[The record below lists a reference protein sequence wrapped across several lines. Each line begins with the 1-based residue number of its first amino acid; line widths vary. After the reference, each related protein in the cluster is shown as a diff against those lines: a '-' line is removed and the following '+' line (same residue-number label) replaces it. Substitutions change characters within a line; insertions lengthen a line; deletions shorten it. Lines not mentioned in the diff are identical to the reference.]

1 MKGHLPIKKIGIFAG
16 TFDPVHAGHI
26 AFAEAALKSGLDKVF
41 LLVEPRPRRKQ
52 GVRALEHR
60 NAMASLA
67 VKHHPGLGV
76 VQLEQAKFSPS
87 ETLPLLQ
94 ARFKGSRL
102 VLLFGDDVVRH
113 MIDHLTDWPHIEELA
128 KTTSLL
134 IATRHHDQAAIDT
147 HLKDLRRYGLAF
159 DYAFIEKGGDYL
171 SSSQIR
177 QAIRVGK
184 VPDDLDPAVARYIA
198 KNGLYASSESVK

>member
-1 MKGHLPIKKIGIFAG
+1 M
-16 TFDPVHAGHI
+16 HAGHI
-26 AFAEAALKSGLDKVF
+26 AFAEAALKQGLDKVF

-67 VKHHPGLGV
+67 VKHHAKLGV

-87 ETLPLLQ
+87 ETLPLLH
-94 ARFKGSRL
+94 ARFKGAEI
-102 VLLFGDDVVRH
+102 VLLFGDDVVQH

-134 IATRHHDQAAIDT
+134 IAIRHHARADIDQR
-147 HLKDLRRYGLAF
+147 LKDLRRYGLVF
-159 DYAFIEKGGDYL
+159 TYDFIDQPNDYL

-177 QAIRVGK
+177 MHLRKGHT
-184 VPDDLDPAVARYIA
+184 PDDLDPAVARYIQ
-198 KNGLYASSESVK
+198 KEGLYTSSANDK

>member
-1 MKGHLPIKKIGIFAG
+1 MHK
-16 TFDPVHAGHI
+16 GHI
-26 AFAEAALKSGLDKVF
+26 AFAEAALKTGLDKVF

-67 VKHHPGLGV
+67 VQHHAGLGI
-76 VQLEQAKFSPS
+76 VQLQQAKFSPS
-87 ETLPLLQ
+87 ETLPLLH
-94 ARFKGSRL
+94 ARFKGAEL

-134 IATRHHDQAAIDT
+134 IATRHHDHADIDQ
-147 HLKDLRRYGLAF
+147 HLKDLRHYGITFRYKFLEQ
-159 DYAFIEKGGDYL
+159 DREYL

-177 QAIRVGK
+177 LQLRKGNQ
-184 VPDDLDPAVARYIA
+184 PEDLDPAVADYI
-198 KNGLYASSESVK
+198 KTHGLYTSSTVSR